1 MNKNGFT
8 LVEILVTVVL
18 ITLLAVFITPKVRT
32 LINNSK
38 DKAYDGIVSTIEDA
52 AKSYTYLNTN
62 TVDTS
67 ITSSGYAEVS
77 LLTLQQDGLL
87 EGGLS
92 NPKTGDDI
100 SYTNLVRITKT
111 GNKYNYEYMGG

>member
-38 DKAYDGIVSTIEDA
+38 DKAYDGIVTTIEDA

-62 TVDTS
+62 AIDTLITVD
-67 ITSSGYAEVS
+67 GYAEVT
-77 LLTLQQDGLL
+77 LLTLQQNGLL
-87 EGGLS
+87 DGGLS
-92 NPKTGDDI
+92 NPNTNEDI
-100 SYTNLVRITKT
+100 SYSNVVRITKT

>member
-62 TVDTS
+62 TIDIS
-67 ITSSGYAEVS
+67 ITANGYAEVT
-77 LLTLQQDGLL
+77 LLTLQQNGLL
-87 EGGLS
+87 EGGIT
-92 NPKTGDDI
+92 NPKTSEDI
-100 SYTNLVRITKT
+100 SYSDVVRITKT